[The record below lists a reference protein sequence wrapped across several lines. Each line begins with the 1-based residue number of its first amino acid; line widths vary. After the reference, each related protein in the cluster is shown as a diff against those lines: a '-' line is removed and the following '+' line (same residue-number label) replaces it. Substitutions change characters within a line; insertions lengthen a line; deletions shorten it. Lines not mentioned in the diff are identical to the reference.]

1 MPKPGSLVHRIV
13 PEGFDCDEQVLGL
26 ALPYP
31 RDTQRVCMTFRH
43 RHGRRGKLIE
53 TAEVEPGKAEAGQ
66 RKKQREED
74 A

>member
-1 MPKPGSLVHRIV
+1 
-13 PEGFDCDEQVLGL
+13 
-26 ALPYP
+26 
-31 RDTQRVCMTFRH
+31 MTFRH

-53 TAEVEPGKAEAGQ
+53 TAEGEPGKAEAGQ